1 MHVVYPGSFDPLT
14 NGHLDVIQRA
24 SRLFEKVTVAVLEN
38 PSKRG
43 QYLFSAEERLAIIRE
58 ATAHLANV
66 EAATFSGLLV
76 DFVRRVG
83 AQAIVKGLRAVSDY
97 EYELQMAHLNRQ
109 LYPGPETLHP
119 RRHPLLLRLQHHG
132 QGDRPLRGGCLQAR
146 TPGDPEGLE
155 GQVGPVECGLCG
167 PFFPSRTSGGSWT
180 SPGGLRS
187 LASASSPRGGPTAPS
202 ARRGFP

>member
-109 LYPGPETLHP
+109 RYPGLETLFILAATRYSFVSSTMVKEIARYGGDVSKLVP
-119 RRHPLLLRLQHHG
+119 PATLRALKAKLG
-132 QGDRPLRGGCLQAR
+132 Q
-146 TPGDPEGLE
+146 
-155 GQVGPVECGLCG
+155 
-167 PFFPSRTSGGSWT
+167 
-180 SPGGLRS
+180 
-187 LASASSPRGGPTAPS
+187 
-202 ARRGFP
+202 

>member
-83 AQAIVKGLRAVSDY
+83 LRAVSDY

-109 LYPGPETLHP
+109 LYPGLETLFILAATRYSFVSSTMVKEIARYGGDVSKLVP
-119 RRHPLLLRLQHHG
+119 PATLRALKAKLG
-132 QGDRPLRGGCLQAR
+132 Q
-146 TPGDPEGLE
+146 
-155 GQVGPVECGLCG
+155 
-167 PFFPSRTSGGSWT
+167 
-180 SPGGLRS
+180 
-187 LASASSPRGGPTAPS
+187 
-202 ARRGFP
+202 